1 MIAWQFA
8 DAGMEHEKP
17 QNKNSIDDK
26 INDDVTNHFNTSIF
40 LRKLYLV
47 NFNEDIFFISN
58 SISQLY
64 FAIHLFMTI
73 FQFIRYLFL
82 KCDFFSVLH
91 DVQYYAVVSWNS
103 TVWLLPYTVASILC
117 VSKLLAIITNTLV
130 IVKYEVHIFTQFYY
144 K

>member
-8 DAGMEHEKP
+8 DAGMEHKKP

-58 SISQLY
+58 SISQQYL
-64 FAIHLFMTI
+64 AIHLFMTI

-82 KCDFFSVLH
+82 KCVFFSVLH

-130 IVKYEVHIFTQFYY
+130 IVKYEVHIFTHFYY

>member
-130 IVKYEVHIFTQFYY
+130 IVKYEVHIFTHFYY

>member
-47 NFNEDIFFISN
+47 NFNEDIFLSQTLFHN
-58 SISQLY
+58 CISQFTYSWQY
-64 FAIHLFMTI
+64 FNSSDI
-73 FQFIRYLFL
+73 FFL
-82 KCDFFSVLH
+82 NVFFFSVLH

-130 IVKYEVHIFTQFYY
+130 IVKYEVHIFTHFYY

>member
-47 NFNEDIFFISN
+47 NFNEDIFLSQTLFHN
-58 SISQLY
+58 SISQFTYSWQY
-64 FAIHLFMTI
+64 FNSSDI
-73 FQFIRYLFL
+73 FFL
-82 KCDFFSVLH
+82 NVFFFSVLH

-130 IVKYEVHIFTQFYY
+130 IVKYEVHIFTHFYY

>member
-47 NFNEDIFFISN
+47 NFNEDIFFYLK
-58 SISQLY
+58 LY
-64 FAIHLFMTI
+64 FTTVFRNSPIHDNI
-73 FQFIRYLFL
+73 SIHPIS
-82 KCDFFSVLH
+82 FS
-91 DVQYYAVVSWNS
+91 
-103 TVWLLPYTVASILC
+103 
-117 VSKLLAIITNTLV
+117 
-130 IVKYEVHIFTQFYY
+130 
-144 K
+144 

>member
-8 DAGMEHEKP
+8 DAGMEHKKP

-26 INDDVTNHFNTSIF
+26 INGDVTNHFNTSIF

-58 SISQLY
+58 SISQQY

-130 IVKYEVHIFTQFYY
+130 IVKYEVHIFTHFYY